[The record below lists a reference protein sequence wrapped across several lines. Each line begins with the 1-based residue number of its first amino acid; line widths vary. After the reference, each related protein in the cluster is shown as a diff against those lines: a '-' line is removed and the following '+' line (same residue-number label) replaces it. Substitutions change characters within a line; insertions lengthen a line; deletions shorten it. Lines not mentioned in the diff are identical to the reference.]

1 MQCCH
6 YCVPGLIPGLA
17 VLRDVDTVK
26 KTKANQKKKKTSM
39 KYHEVLFIKTLIKRN
54 FQYSRLIMREQ
65 DAKSQSSWRPGWG
78 DALKPYF
85 FLFNT
90 KNVAFLTFFQFS
102 KHYGGKRGLRRQR
115 DPMSKS
121 VRKKNYWAPSL
132 RQAFLWV
139 RQGWTRQTIKLNK

>member
-26 KTKANQKKKKTSM
+26 KTKANQKKKKKTSM
-39 KYHEVLFIKTLIKRN
+39 KYHEVLFITTLIKRN

-85 FLFNT
+85 FLFIT

-121 VRKKNYWAPSL
+121 VRKKKITELLVWDRHSFGWDRGEHD
-132 RQAFLWV
+132 RQ
-139 RQGWTRQTIKLNK
+139 